1 MADTKITDLA
11 ALSGAN
17 AATGDL
23 LPVVDVS
30 DTSMAASG
38 TDKKLTLDGLRE
50 WFDQPVALVHT
61 CGTIGQSIAAGTYW
75 WVDGS
80 SAIASGTGSTTPPLF
95 LVFNTSDWPNVENM
109 NLHVSLVTTAAQT
122 GVTFTFGLYPVTIS
136 GTTSVVPTLGTV
148 VSGST
153 VAFSAP
159 GAASENRG
167 NSGDFAAPSA
177 DCHVV
182 GLVTSATTA
191 ASSRTWWTCTLR
203 GLP

>member
-11 ALSGAN
+11 AAGTL
-17 AATGDL
+17 ATGDL

-38 TDKKLTLDGLRE
+38 TDKKLTLDGLKG
-50 WFDQPVALVHT
+50 FVTAPVCLLQEV
-61 CGTIGQSIAAGTYW
+61 
-75 WVDGS
+75 GS
-80 SAIASGTGSTTPPLF
+80 FASSSASGTYYFAGTTAIVGGGSSGNIPPRIIGLNTT
-95 LVFNTSDWPNVENM
+95 DWPDVDNL

-136 GTTSVVPTLGTV
+136 GTTSVTYTLGTV

-153 VAFSAP
+153 VAFNAP

-167 NSGDFAAPSA
+167 NSGDFTFPST
-177 DCHVV
+177 DLYVIGVV
-182 GLVTSATTA
+182 TDANTA
-191 ASSRTWWTCTLR
+191 ASSRTHFTATLR
-203 GLP
+203 GTRA